1 MVVFSTQRQ
10 PTPRK
15 IADADNFPDRGGRRK
30 DTDRG
35 KVFCVRDNGIGFD
48 MHSPTDCS
56 RSSRSLHGREFE
68 GTGIGLATVKRII
81 DRLCGEVWV
90 DSAPGKGAA
99 FFYSLPESN
108 KGDMTTLD

>member
-1 MVVFSTQRQ
+1 
-10 PTPRK
+10 
-15 IADADNFPDRGGRRK
+15 
-30 DTDRG
+30 
-35 KVFCVRDNGIGFD
+35 